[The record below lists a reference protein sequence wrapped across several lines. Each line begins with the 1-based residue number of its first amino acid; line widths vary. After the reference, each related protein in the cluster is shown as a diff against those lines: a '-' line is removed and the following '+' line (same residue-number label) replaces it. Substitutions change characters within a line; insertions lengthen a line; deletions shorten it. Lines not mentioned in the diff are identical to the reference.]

1 MRKVPYLVVLIG
13 IGCLSFANPSLASPL
28 ASGLL
33 DSRVPSV
40 TEGWVQKVQA
50 WSCQEKLRD
59 MTIQQRRNCHGY
71 GGPGYRYRYL
81 GYGYGYPGYGYG
93 YGSPGYGLGVAPFF
107 GFQFSDDDYDHHQWR
122 RHHRRHY

>member
-1 MRKVPYLVVLIG
+1 MREAPYLVALIG
-13 IGCLSFANPSLASPL
+13 IGYLSFANPSLASPL

-33 DSRVPSV
+33 DSGVASV

-71 GGPGYRYRYL
+71 GGPSYGYGYH
-81 GYGYGYPGYGYG
+81 GYGYGYPGYG
-93 YGSPGYGLGVAPFF
+93 LGVAPLF
-107 GFQFSDDDYDHHQWR
+107 GLSFYDDDYDHHHWR